1 MCVALRTHSLLQE
14 LKEWFVEQ
22 QNIVGEGGVALREP
36 GHVERSQ
43 QLVGPT
49 AEVGGGGGGGGGDSQ
64 EEWSHYQ
71 HRTWW
76 RAGRETSWRGAT
88 CVTPRSTAAPEES
101 HLQCLDPRGNGTE
114 QCQTA

>member
-49 AEVGGGGGGGGGDSQ
+49 AEVGGGGGGGGGETVRRSGPTTSIVPGGVQ
-64 EEWSHYQ
+64 EGKLHGE
-71 HRTWW
+71 
-76 RAGRETSWRGAT
+76 
-88 CVTPRSTAAPEES
+88 VPRV
-101 HLQCLDPRGNGTE
+101 
-114 QCQTA
+114 